1 MGLEKLQILYIWGLF
16 ESFKHLYGYFIVV
29 VVFMFTI
36 SPDDIVATGEDSF
49 YFTNYIK
56 FDVKVELLRG
66 LSLGSVGFYD
76 GTRGHILLTG
86 RSIPNGI
93 NTSPDGK

>member
-1 MGLEKLQILYIWGLF
+1 MLF
-16 ESFKHLYGYFIVV
+16 ESVQHLVAHFNVAT
-29 VVFMFTI
+29 VFMCTI
-36 SPDDIVATGEDSF
+36 SLDDLLATGEDSF
-49 YFTNYIK
+49 YFTNYFK
-56 FDVKVELLRG
+56 FDFKVEFLRR
-66 LSLGSVGFYD
+66 LSLGNVGFYD

>member
-1 MGLEKLQILYIWGLF
+1 MC
-16 ESFKHLYGYFIVV
+16 
-29 VVFMFTI
+29 TI
-36 SPDDIVATGEDSF
+36 SPNDIVATGEDSF

-86 RSIPNGI
+86 RNIPNGI

>member
-1 MGLEKLQILYIWGLF
+1 MWGLF
-16 ESFKHLYGYFIVV
+16 DGIKQYVNVV
-29 VVFMFTI
+29 AVFMCTI

-56 FDVKVELLRG
+56 FNFKVELLRG

-76 GTRGHILLTG
+76 GTKGHILLTG

>member
-1 MGLEKLQILYIWGLF
+1 MSDLF
-16 ESFKHLYGYFIVV
+16 ESFKHLYGYFNVV
-29 VVFMFTI
+29 AVSMCTI

-49 YFTNYIK
+49 YFTNFIK
-56 FDVKVELLRG
+56 FDFNVELLRR

-76 GTRGHILLTG
+76 GTRGRILLVG

>member
-1 MGLEKLQILYIWGLF
+1 MWELF
-16 ESFKHLYGYFIVV
+16 EILKHLYGYVNVV
-29 VVFMFTI
+29 VVFKCTI

-49 YFTNYIK
+49 YFTNYYK
-56 FDVKVELLRG
+56 FNHDEELLRR

-76 GTRGHILLTG
+76 GTRGRIVLVG
-86 RSIPNGI
+86 KSIPNGI